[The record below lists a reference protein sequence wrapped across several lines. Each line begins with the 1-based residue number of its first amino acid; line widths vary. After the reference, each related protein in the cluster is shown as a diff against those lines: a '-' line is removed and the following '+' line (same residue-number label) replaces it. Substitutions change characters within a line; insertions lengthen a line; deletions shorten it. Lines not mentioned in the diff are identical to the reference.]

1 MVSLNKIMIMGNL
14 GMDPEMRYTPQGDP
28 VTNFSV
34 AVNRYTN
41 DSNGERQTETQWFR
55 VSAWRQLAERCNQYL
70 AKGQRA
76 YIEGRFQSRTWQGND
91 GQTRY
96 SSEIVAERVIFL
108 DRPGGQPSSGPA
120 DTDNEESSAPPSLE
134 PDDLPF

>member
-1 MVSLNKIMIMGNL
+1 MVSLNKIMVMGNL
-14 GMDPEMRYTPQGDP
+14 GMDPEMRYTPQGTP

-34 AVNRYTN
+34 AVNRYFN
-41 DSNGERQTETQWFR
+41 DSNGERQSETEWFR
-55 VSAWRQLAERCNQYL
+55 VEAWRQLAEVCNQYL
-70 AKGQRA
+70 AKGSRA
-76 YIEGRFQSRTWQGND
+76 YIEGRFRSRTWQGND

-108 DRPGGQPSSGPA
+108 DRPGGQQSSGPA
-120 DTDNEESSAPPSLE
+120 DTYNEESSAPPSLE